1 MGLEKNK
8 NVNCC
13 LYSNKWMNSWTIW
26 RGNILCVCV
35 HSWVSVCVCPYRCGV
50 GRACSGRLSPPLP
63 HHPSPPHS
71 RQEAAPRWCVS
82 QRRKWSWAH
91 WCLLAPPS
99 PAPLQGWREKQAGFK
114 TQERCLEKYNK
125 LKCYPAWYT
134 VQYNVFTVKLLFTPY
149 IHQSFIFWMK
159 VP

>member
-1 MGLEKNK
+1 MGLYRTETIEINK
-8 NVNCC
+8 MLTYC
-13 LYSNKWMNSWTIW
+13 LYSNKLINSWTIW
-26 RGNILCVCV
+26 RGDILCVCV

-50 GRACSGRLSPPLP
+50 GRACSGRLSPPPP

-99 PAPLQGWREKQAGFK
+99 PAPLQGGREKQVGFK
-114 TQERCLEKYNK
+114 NRK
-125 LKCYPAWYT
+125 AWYT
-134 VQYNVFTVKLLFTPY
+134 VKYNVFTVTLRYLHLIYTNPVFSEWEFPREM
-149 IHQSFIFWMK
+149 SR
-159 VP
+159 